1 MFGMECV
8 ADDVETWDCEA
19 VGLVVIDVCLL
30 KANVPLADIDW
41 GSQHSSE
48 PATLEAAGH

>member
-1 MFGMECV
+1 MECV

-30 KANVPLADIDW
+30 KANVVNVMDLC
-41 GSQHSSE
+41 Q
-48 PATLEAAGH
+48 